1 MLGLIWTSLFFK
13 AIGGNLKAGI
23 RASEKQNATTCFGQ
37 AEDKSSR
44 MHSVVD
50 SDSGEESSHSRRE
63 SIASSKTSP
72 GILLRPAHV
81 RKTLAK
87 FEESVSAQSGTRK
100 KSALDVEEETQT
112 RNAEDSTI
120 KGIMYKFEKALSSEP
135 PTDEA
140 NRRFP
145 CSQSNFSFQILIYLH
160 NIICNLGSGMLHKPP
175 RAQRSSYNNYNE
187 SRRAMSVDSATYS
200 DSKDGLEY
208 SGDLPTGGNLC
219 NEDVNNQH
227 TATKT
232 ERVLSPEKP
241 GDEQK
246 SKFQI

>member
-1 MLGLIWTSLFFK
+1 M
-13 AIGGNLKAGI
+13 KAGI
-23 RASEKQNATTCFGQ
+23 RASEKQNATTCFGT

-160 NIICNLGSGMLHKPP
+160 NISAILPQVCCISHLVHRGHHITTT
-175 RAQRSSYNNYNE
+175 
-187 SRRAMSVDSATYS
+187 MS
-200 DSKDGLEY
+200 
-208 SGDLPTGGNLC
+208 
-219 NEDVNNQH
+219 Q
-227 TATKT
+227 
-232 ERVLSPEKP
+232 
-241 GDEQK
+241 DEQCLLILRLTAIAK
-246 SKFQI
+246 MGWSIQETYRQVETYATRM